1 MDTAPGCADPSL
13 VQLKT
18 DLATIFGYLD
28 GHSAAATH
36 TRYLMTGYVI
46 PISAPQETCTAERML
61 PL

>member
-36 TRYLMTGYVI
+36 TRYLMTGYKKSDYSGGGIGRSFELLDV
-46 PISAPQETCTAERML
+46 
-61 PL
+61 